1 MKEDEID
8 RVLAEFMMGEEL
20 SGNDYSLLEE
30 WRRRAGRN
38 EWFEGELTELR
49 NSGRN
54 LKVRKDK
61 RVVFAEVEKI
71 VEKQRKKQGFIRWS
85 SVAAGIIIVLGF
97 VGYWGIEWDRSEEK
111 QAVLARVNH
120 GEPKAELIL
129 PQGEVVQLDTS
140 SREILFS
147 NNQVKVR
154 SIGNALVYDSVSSS
168 AIVEFHTVRVPT
180 GAEFS
185 LRLSDNTQVYL
196 NSGSSLRYPVRFTG
210 DVREVFLTGEGYF
223 EVTKDVERA
232 FVVKVGEMDVRVL
245 GTSFNVS
252 AYPEDKVVETTLV
265 EGKVRV
271 EYKDKERILNPGMQL
286 KFDRV
291 KGEMDVRV
299 VDTEVYT
306 SWKDGYYYF
315 KRESLERI
323 MVMLSRW
330 YNLNVFFQNSDLK
343 DMEFGGRLKRY
354 EDITYLLKKMEE
366 TRDVKFEINGNTIII
381 KRKTD

>member
-1 MKEDEID
+1 M
-8 RVLAEFMMGEEL
+8 
-20 SGNDYSLLEE
+20 
-30 WRRRAGRN
+30 
-38 EWFEGELTELR
+38 
-49 NSGRN
+49 
-54 LKVRKDK
+54 KVRKDK

-71 VEKQRKKQGFIRWS
+71 VEKQRKKQSFIRWS

-97 VGYWGIEWDRSEEK
+97 VGYWGIGWDRSEEK

-154 SIGNALVYDSVSSS
+154 SIGNTLVYDSVSSS
-168 AIVEFHTVRVPT
+168 AIVEFHTVRVPM
-180 GAEFS
+180 GAEFC

-210 DVREVFLTGEGYF
+210 DVREVFLAGEGYF

-232 FVVKVGEMDVRVL
+232 FVVKVGGNRCEVL

-265 EGKVRV
+265 EGQVKV

-286 KFDRV
+286 KFDKV
-291 KGEMDVRV
+291 KEEMGVRV

-323 MVMLSRW
+323 MVSCP
-330 YNLNVFFQNSDLK
+330 D
-343 DMEFGGRLKRY
+343 G
-354 EDITYLLKKMEE
+354 
-366 TRDVKFEINGNTIII
+366 II
-381 KRKTD
+381 